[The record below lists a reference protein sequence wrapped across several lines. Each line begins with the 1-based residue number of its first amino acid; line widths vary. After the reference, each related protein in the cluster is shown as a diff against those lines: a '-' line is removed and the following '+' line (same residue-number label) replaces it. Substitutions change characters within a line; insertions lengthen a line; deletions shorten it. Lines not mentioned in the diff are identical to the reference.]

1 MHFLP
6 SPVRAVAA
14 FAVVLGGLVFIHELG
29 HYLAARWRGVHV
41 EAFSIGFGPRL
52 FGWVDRVGTE
62 WKLSLLPLGGY
73 VKLHGAQRPEDV
85 AEEDRAAYQMG
96 RTLFE
101 KSVASRAIVVAAGP
115 AANFVLAVVLFAGL
129 FGFVG
134 RPVAQSV
141 VSTLVAGGA
150 AEVAGLHVGDRIEAV
165 GGKPTPHFED
175 LQAVVSASP
184 GQRLDVSVVR
194 DGVAQVVPVV
204 VGSRGAAGHE
214 VGVLGIGSSAAEF
227 QRVGPGEAVLD
238 GFGQTWKVMRQT
250 VAGYG
255 QIFSG
260 QVSTREL
267 SGPLGIAQMSGQ
279 VAELGVASLVSF
291 IALLSVNLGLI
302 NLFPIPVLDGG
313 YLLFYAAEAI
323 RGRPIP
329 VRALEYGFRAG
340 FALIACL
347 FVVVTWNDL
356 SHLGLMRWVA
366 SLFG

>member
-1 MHFLP
+1 M
-6 SPVRAVAA
+6 
-14 FAVVLGGLVFIHELG
+14 
-29 HYLAARWRGVHV
+29 
-41 EAFSIGFGPRL
+41 
-52 FGWVDRVGTE
+52 
-62 WKLSLLPLGGY
+62 
-73 VKLHGAQRPEDV
+73 
-85 AEEDRAAYQMG
+85 
-96 RTLFE
+96 
-101 KSVASRAIVVAAGP
+101 
-115 AANFVLAVVLFAGL
+115 
-129 FGFVG
+129 
-134 RPVAQSV
+134 
-141 VSTLVAGGA
+141 
-150 AEVAGLHVGDRIEAV
+150 
-165 GGKPTPHFED
+165 
-175 LQAVVSASP
+175 
-184 GQRLDVSVVR
+184 
-194 DGVAQVVPVV
+194 
-204 VGSRGAAGHE
+204 
-214 VGVLGIGSSAAEF
+214 
-227 QRVGPGEAVLD
+227 LD
-238 GFGQTWKVMRQT
+238 GFGQTWRVMRQT

-279 VAELGVASLVSF
+279 VAELGLASLVSF

-356 SHLGLMRWVA
+356 SHLGLMHWVA